1 MGMCLTD
8 ATEHGV
14 LGMRADWHAGP
25 AGSTGRKIASKNVQH
40 FEQAVGQIRRAI
52 GAYIT
57 DGVQVI
63 SRRG

>member
-1 MGMCLTD
+1 
-8 ATEHGV
+8 
-14 LGMRADWHAGP
+14 MRGRR
-25 AGSTGRKIASKNVQH
+25 GSTGRKSASKNVQH